1 MIFCDWLLSFLS
13 IMFSVL
19 VHFVECIDIS
29 LIMIANDVEHLFVA
43 YKLFRDKSPSKKVVD
58 RIKTRVFVLV
68 ALSEVDQVH
77 NFERLYKQG
86 VDCWHLGDMK

>member
-1 MIFCDWLLSFLS
+1 MVLICLFLLT
-13 IMFSVL
+13 
-19 VHFVECIDIS
+19 
-29 LIMIANDVEHLFVA
+29 NDVEYLFMA

-58 RIKTRVFVLV
+58 RIKTRVFILV
-68 ALSEVDQVH
+68 TLSEVDQVH